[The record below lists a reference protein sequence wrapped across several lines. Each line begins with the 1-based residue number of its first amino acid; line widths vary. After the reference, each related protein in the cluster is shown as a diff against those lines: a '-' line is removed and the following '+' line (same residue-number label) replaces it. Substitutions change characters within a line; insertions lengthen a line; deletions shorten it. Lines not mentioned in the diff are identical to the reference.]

1 MSDNP
6 QRARDPLVPGA
17 MGVQDEPMRFAAL
30 SGWALT
36 AVVGLS
42 LGLGAVSLP
51 AAGANPPRPD
61 SGVRG
66 LVLYG
71 PTCPV
76 QRPGQTCTRP
86 YRAWITI
93 KREPSGTLAARVR
106 SAANG
111 RFSARLVAG
120 RYLLEPRNGT
130 PYPRASSRTITISR
144 HRFSTVTIRF
154 DSGIR

>member
-1 MSDNP
+1 MS
-6 QRARDPLVPGA
+6 QVRRVALLTVAVGVMGA
-17 MGVQDEPMRFAAL
+17 SAP
-30 SGWALT
+30 
-36 AVVGLS
+36 AV
-42 LGLGAVSLP
+42 GASP
-51 AAGANPPRPD
+51 APPD
-61 SGVRG
+61 SGIRG

-93 KREPSGTLAARVR
+93 RREPAGTVSIRVR
-106 SAANG
+106 SGING
-111 RFSARLVAG
+111 RFSARLVPG
-120 RYLLEPRNGT
+120 HYLLEPRNGK
-130 PYPRASSRTITISR
+130 PFPRARTQTVSVSP

>member
-1 MSDNP
+1 
-6 QRARDPLVPGA
+6 
-17 MGVQDEPMRFAAL
+17 MRVVAAVTGCTL
-30 SGWALT
+30 AAIAGLALGT
-36 AVVGLS
+36 
-42 LGLGAVSLP
+42 
-51 AAGANPPRPD
+51 AGASPSRPD

-66 LVLYG
+66 VVLYG

-76 QRPGQTCTRP
+76 QRPGQTCVRP

-93 KREPSGTLAARVR
+93 RRQASDTVVTRVR

-120 RYLLEPRNGT
+120 RYLLVPRNGK
-130 PYPRASSRTITISR
+130 PFPRAQSQTVTVSR
-144 HRFSTVTIRF
+144 HHFTAVTIRF

>member
-1 MSDNP
+1 V
-6 QRARDPLVPGA
+6 RV
-17 MGVQDEPMRFAAL
+17 AAL
-30 SGWALT
+30 IGCTLAAIAAVALGT
-36 AVVGLS
+36 
-42 LGLGAVSLP
+42 
-51 AAGANPPRPD
+51 AGASPSRPD

-66 LVLYG
+66 VVLYG

-76 QRPGQTCTRP
+76 QRPGQTCVRP

-93 KREPSGTLAARVR
+93 RRRPSETVATRVR

-120 RYLLEPRNGT
+120 RYLLQPRNGK
-130 PYPRASSRTITISR
+130 PFPRAPSQTITVTR
-144 HRFSTVTIRF
+144 HHFSTVTIRF

>member
-1 MSDNP
+1 M
-6 QRARDPLVPGA
+6 RAAVLTGCTLA
-17 MGVQDEPMRFAAL
+17 AIAAAL
-30 SGWALT
+30 ALGT
-36 AVVGLS
+36 
-42 LGLGAVSLP
+42 
-51 AAGANPPRPD
+51 AGASTPRPD
-61 SGVRG
+61 SGIRG

-93 KREPSGTLAARVR
+93 RREPAGTVASRVR

-111 RFSARLVAG
+111 RFSARLAAG
-120 RYLLEPRNGT
+120 RYLLEPRNGM
-130 PYPRASSRTITISR
+130 PYPRAASQTVTVSR
-144 HRFSTVTIRF
+144 HHFSAVTIRF

>member
-1 MSDNP
+1 V
-6 QRARDPLVPGA
+6 RV
-17 MGVQDEPMRFAAL
+17 AAL
-30 SGWALT
+30 IGCTLAAVAGVALGT
-36 AVVGLS
+36 
-42 LGLGAVSLP
+42 
-51 AAGANPPRPD
+51 AGASPSRPD

-76 QRPGQTCTRP
+76 QRTGESCVRP

-93 KREPSGTLAARVR
+93 KREPSGTDAARVR
-106 SAANG
+106 SAADG
-111 RFSARLVAG
+111 RFSARLNAG

-130 PYPRASSRTITISR
+130 PYPRAQARAITVSR
-144 HRFSTVTIRF
+144 HRFTTVTIRF

>member
-1 MSDNP
+1 V
-6 QRARDPLVPGA
+6 AGL
-17 MGVQDEPMRFAAL
+17 AL
-30 SGWALT
+30 GT
-36 AVVGLS
+36 
-42 LGLGAVSLP
+42 
-51 AAGANPPRPD
+51 AGASPARPD
-61 SGVRG
+61 SGIRG

-76 QRPGQTCTRP
+76 QRPGLTCERP

-93 KREPSGTLAARVR
+93 KREPSGTVATRVR
-106 SAANG
+106 SHANG

-120 RYLLEPRNGT
+120 RYLLEPGNGK
-130 PYPRASSRTITISR
+130 PYPRAQSRTVTVSR